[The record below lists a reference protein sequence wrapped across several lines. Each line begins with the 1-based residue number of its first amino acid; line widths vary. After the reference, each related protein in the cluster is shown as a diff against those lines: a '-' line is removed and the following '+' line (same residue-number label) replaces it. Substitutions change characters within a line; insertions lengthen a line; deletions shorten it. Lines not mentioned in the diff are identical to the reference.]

1 MAMTMAPEAGLYR
14 LMAWLSPAYPVG
26 AFSHSSG
33 LEWAVEAGWVHDRDS
48 LTEWLA
54 DLLRNGS
61 VWSDAVLFIHGHRAV
76 AAGDQTRL
84 AAVAEL
90 AAALA
95 PARERQVETLA
106 QGMAFVLASEAAWD
120 CPALAL
126 LRRAAGARI
135 AYPVAV
141 AALAAGWAIAAG
153 PALTAYLHG
162 VVANLVSAA
171 QRLVPLG
178 QSDGQ
183 RAIAIL
189 EAAVDHSTRRALAL
203 DHGDPFGQVGGA
215 GFAADI
221 AALRHETQ
229 YTRLFRS

>member
-1 MAMTMAPEAGLYR
+1 MAMIMAPEAGLYR

-33 LEWAVEAGWVHDRDS
+33 LEWAVEAGWVTDRES
-48 LTEWLA
+48 LIGWVAELA
-54 DLLRNGS
+54 RAGGL
-61 VWSDAVLFIHGHRAV
+61 WSDAVLFVHGHRAV
-76 AAGDQTRL
+76 AAGDDRRL
-84 AAVAEL
+84 GDLAEL

-106 QGMAFVLASEAAWD
+106 QGAAFLLVSQAAWD
-120 CPALAL
+120 CPALARL
-126 LRRAAGARI
+126 GRAAGDRV

-141 AALAAGWAIAAG
+141 AALAAGWGIAVG

-162 VVANLVSAA
+162 LVANLVSAA

-178 QSDGQ
+178 QTDGQ
-183 RAIAIL
+183 RAIAAL
-189 EAAVDHSTRRALAL
+189 EDRVAAMVARALAL
-203 DHGDPFGQVGGA
+203 DDGEPFGQMGGA

-221 AALRHETQ
+221 AAMRHESQ
-229 YTRLFRS
+229 YTRLFRT